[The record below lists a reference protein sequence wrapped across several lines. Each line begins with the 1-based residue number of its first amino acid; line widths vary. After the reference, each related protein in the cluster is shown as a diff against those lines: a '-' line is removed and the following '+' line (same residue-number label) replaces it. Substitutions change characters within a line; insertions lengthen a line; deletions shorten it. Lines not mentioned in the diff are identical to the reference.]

1 VGDTPF
7 LILTGPP
14 GSGKTTVGRLVA
26 AAYDPSVA
34 IMSDF
39 FWAAI
44 VNGAI
49 PPWETESAQQNRAMI
64 RASLVSATRLFSA
77 GYATVLEG
85 IIGPWFF
92 DLVREE
98 LSDSDA
104 TISYVVL
111 RPSIEDCLFRATERL
126 SDPQHAGALS
136 EEAPIRHL
144 YAQFENLG
152 DLERNVI
159 DTSSLSVEETAR
171 LITDDLNGAGN
182 FVIAP

>member
-1 VGDTPF
+1 VDDAPF

-26 AAYDPSVA
+26 AAHDPSVA
-34 IMSDF
+34 VMSDF

-44 VNGAI
+44 VRGAI
-49 PPWETESAQQNRAMI
+49 PPWLPESASQNRAMI
-64 RASLVSATRLFSA
+64 SASLAAATRLLRA

-98 LSDSDA
+98 LKSMDA
-104 TISYVVL
+104 TISYIVL
-111 RPSIEDCLFRATERL
+111 RPPIEDCLFRSVDRL

-136 EEAPIRHL
+136 DEGPIRHL

-152 DLERNVI
+152 ELERNVI
-159 DTSSLSVEETAR
+159 DTGALSIEETVR
-171 LITDDLNGAGN
+171 LITGDLNGARMY
-182 FVIAP
+182 VVTL

>member
-1 VGDTPF
+1 MNDAPF

-39 FWAAI
+39 FWAT
-44 VNGAI
+44 VVRGAI
-49 PPWETESAQQNRAMI
+49 PPWIPGSAEQNRAMI
-64 RASLVSATRLFSA
+64 SASMASATRLFRA

-98 LSDSDA
+98 LKSMDA

-111 RPSIEDCLFRATERL
+111 RPTIEDCLFRSTDRL
-126 SDPQHAGALS
+126 RDPQHAGALS
-136 EEAPIRHL
+136 DEGPIRHL

-152 DLERNVI
+152 EFERNVI
-159 DTSSLSVEETAR
+159 DTSSLSGEATAR
-171 LITDDLNGAGN
+171 LITDDLNGARN
-182 FVIAP
+182 YVITL